1 VGARIAHAVP
11 RPALRRAVAIVL
23 VVVGASM
30 AIKVIARLF
39 A

>member
-11 RPALRRAVAIVL
+11 RAALRRAVAMVL
-23 VVVGASM
+23 VVVGVSL
-30 AIKVIARLF
+30 AIKVMARLF